1 MWNYIFLILHCM
13 NGTYLYIGH
22 FHNPSE
28 LQRHFIRYS
37 DFNKLTKPL
46 RILLTIETVR
56 QPSSYFY
63 WLPVLWSSLHEASL
77 SLIQSLILEQSSE
90 EILSLRNQPK
100 KWLCVFINYYWSKL
114 WSATRGLGNALQ
126 WHNSL
131 FKITK

>member
-1 MWNYIFLILHCM
+1 M

-63 WLPVLWSSLHEASL
+63 WLPVLWSSIHEASL
-77 SLIQSLILEQSSE
+77 SLIHSLILGQSSE
-90 EILSLRNQPK
+90 EIFMLWFFYNKPLRNQPK

-114 WSATRGLGNALQ
+114 WSATRGLWNALQ